1 MDFTIVY
8 GKNGDW
14 YVTTK
19 EEKANEP
26 IKSVSG

>member
-8 GKNGDW
+8 DKHGGW

-19 EEKANEP
+19 EEKAHD
-26 IKSVSG
+26 GM